1 MMMSHLTRIL
11 LRLFPAGCAFCLLL
25 AVGCSSAEW
34 VNVNNPKADYA
45 TDFNKCEMEAYN
57 NPKFQG
63 GMKLYVQEYRD
74 RCMAKLGWRLR
85 EKRD

>member
-1 MMMSHLTRIL
+1 MMMSHPTRIL
-11 LRLFPAGCAFCLLL
+11 QRPFSAACAFSLLL
-25 AVGCSSAEW
+25 AAGCSSAEW
-34 VNVNNPKADYA
+34 VNVNNPRADYA

-74 RCMAKLGWRLR
+74 RCLAKLGWRLR